1 MTFFTIQLSFEYHLK
16 VEKDLC
22 NNGFRI
28 VWISLLT
35 SHLDVKLVCLVM
47 LVVLGKCGDN
57 DIFYHTIIF

>member
-35 SHLDVKLVCLVM
+35 SHLDVKLVQFNITHHHIGCLTI
-47 LVVLGKCGDN
+47 VLLRRPYD
-57 DIFYHTIIF
+57 